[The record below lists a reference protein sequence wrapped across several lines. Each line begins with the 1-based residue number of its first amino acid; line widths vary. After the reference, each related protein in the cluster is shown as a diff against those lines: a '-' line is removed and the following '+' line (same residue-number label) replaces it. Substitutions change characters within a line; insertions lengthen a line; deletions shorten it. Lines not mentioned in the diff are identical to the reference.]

1 MKIMTCRQLGGACD
15 LEFHAN
21 SFEEMAEMSRK
32 HGEDMFHKGDEAHLK
47 AMHEMQELMK
57 SPDDMNKWIE
67 NKRKEFEAL

>member
-1 MKIMTCRQLGGACD
+1 LTPD
-15 LEFHAN
+15 LLRNVLAPIL
-21 SFEEMAEMSRK
+21 EEMAEMSRK

-47 AMHEMQELMK
+47 AMHEMKELMK